1 MRRSKKLLAL
11 AAASALVIAACG
23 DDDDDGGSSDTT
35 TAETTATT
43 EADDMSD
50 EETTESTEADDMS
63 EEDDMTEDTT
73 EGTVDDDEAVAEGAG
88 FAVDTSVC
96 EDPDAATATIEDTI
110 KIGTSIPLTGGPA
123 VLFAPF
129 GAGQQAYIDYYNA
142 EFGGVNGQ
150 ELELVVKDDM
160 YTADLTKANTDELV
174 FDDEVD
180 VIGGVIGSPNNLAI
194 QADLNAQ
201 CVPQLWASTGA
212 PNWGAVDEFPW
223 TTGLLVAYDIE
234 SAVWANWVIDNIG
247 EGSSVGLFYV
257 NNEFGQSYANAFN
270 AAADELGLDIVAEEV
285 IDPADAGAPSGQM
298 TNLVEAN
305 PDAIL
310 AVPLGAQ
317 CIAFMT
323 ELGNAKAANPDF
335 DPAVYQ
341 TATCASPVFFGAVA
355 NGGADGVYSSNNL
368 KDVNNPEVV
377 ANDEG
382 AQEYLEAFAATG
394 SDADPGGIALAG
406 WESMELTVWAIQDA
420 ADNGTLSRESIIN
433 SARTIDHVSILLRDG
448 LTYRMN
454 GEDGF
459 IGEGTQILAWNDAD
473 QVFEDQGD
481 IINLE
486 GSLGVYSG

>member
-1 MRRSKKLLAL
+1 MRTSKKLFAL

-23 DDDDDGGSSDTT
+23 DDDDGGSSDTT
-35 TAETTATT
+35 AASETTAAEETTETTETSETTETTEATTETT
-43 EADDMSD
+43 EADEGS
-50 EETTESTEADDMS
+50 ADD
-63 EEDDMTEDTT
+63 E
-73 EGTVDDDEAVAEGAG
+73 EAVAEGAA

-96 EDPDAATATIEDTI
+96 EDPDAATATIEGTI
-110 KIGTSIPLTGGPA
+110 KIGTSIPLSGGPA

-129 GAGQQAYIDYYNA
+129 GAGQQAYIDYYNS

-150 ELELVVKDDM
+150 ELELIIKDDQ
-160 YTADLTKANTDELV
+160 YTADLTKANSDELV
-174 FDDEVD
+174 FDDEVA
-180 VIGGVIGSPNNLAI
+180 VLGGVIGSPNNLAI

-234 SAVWANWVIDNIG
+234 SAVWANWIIENIG
-247 EGSSVGLFYV
+247 EGASVGLFYV
-257 NNEFGQSYANAFN
+257 NNEFGQSYVNAFN
-270 AAADELGLDIVAEEV
+270 VAADELGLDIVAEEV
-285 IDPADAGAPSGQM
+285 IDPADSGAPSGQM

-310 AVPLGAQ
+310 AIPLGGQ
-317 CIAFMT
+317 CTAFMT

-341 TATCASPVFFGAVA
+341 TATCANPIFFGPVD

-368 KDVNNPEVV
+368 KDVNNPDTA
-377 ANDEG
+377 ANDPG
-382 AQEYLEAFAATG
+382 AIAYLEAFAATG

-406 WESMELTVWAIQDA
+406 WESMELTVHVIQEA
-420 ADNGTLSRESIIN
+420 ADAGELSRETIIN
-433 SARTIDHVSILLRDG
+433 AARNIDHVSNLLRDG

-454 GEDGF
+454 TEDGY
-459 IGEGTQILAWNDAD
+459 IGEGSQILVWNAEAGG
-473 QVFEDQGD
+473 FEEQGD

-486 GSLGVYSG
+486 GSLGVYTGS